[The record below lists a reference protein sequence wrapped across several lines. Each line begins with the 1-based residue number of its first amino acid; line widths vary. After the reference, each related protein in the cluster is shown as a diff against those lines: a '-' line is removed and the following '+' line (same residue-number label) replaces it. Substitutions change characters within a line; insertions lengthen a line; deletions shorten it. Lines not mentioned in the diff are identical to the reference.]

1 MAELRKRLNAL
12 AAGDESAGGE
22 AAGGKNVGGESAARE
37 RLEAGPHLVY
47 FLHDEVIVHSPEA
60 LADRVAQEV
69 IESAHAA
76 GRLLFG
82 DFAVEFPVTAAVVD
96 SYAEAK

>member
-1 MAELRKRLNAL
+1 VVQGSAAEWALCWMAELRKRLNAL
-12 AAGDESAGGE
+12 GTLAAHGE
-22 AAGGKNVGGESAARE
+22 
-37 RLEAGPHLVY
+37 LEGGPHLVY

-69 IESAHAA
+69 VESARAA

-82 DFAVEFPVTAAVVD
+82 DFPVEFPVSAAVVD
-96 SYAEAK
+96 NYAEAK